1 MKVKTSVEGR
11 EQEIIDL
18 FKASFAASE
27 GAEEGMLIGDLAR
40 DLLDHTKAEDIR
52 IFTAE
57 EAGELIGAVIFSRLI
72 YPEDSR
78 CVFLLSPLA
87 VAPGQQRKGVGQ
99 TLVSQSLS
107 ALFRE
112 GVDVVMT
119 YGDPAFYGRVGFT
132 SIAEALASPPLP
144 LTYPHGWLGQTA
156 KGTEMGALN
165 GPSHCVSALNRP
177 DIW

>member
-1 MKVKTSVEGR
+1 MKVQTWVEGR

-18 FKASFAASE
+18 FKASFTASE
-27 GAEEGMLIGDLAR
+27 GAEEGVLIGGLVR
-40 DLLDHTKAEDIR
+40 DLLTDTKSGDIR
-52 IFTAE
+52 IFAVK
-57 EAGELIGAVIFSRLI
+57 EAGELIGAVIFSRLS

-87 VAPGQQRKGVGQ
+87 VMPDQQRKGIGQ

-112 GVDVVMT
+112 RVDVVMT
-119 YGDPAFYGRVGFT
+119 YGDPAFYGRAGFT
-132 SIAEALASPPLP
+132 SIAEAIASPPLP

-156 KGTEMGALN
+156 KGTEMRALI
-165 GPSHCVSALNRP
+165 GPSHCVPALNRP